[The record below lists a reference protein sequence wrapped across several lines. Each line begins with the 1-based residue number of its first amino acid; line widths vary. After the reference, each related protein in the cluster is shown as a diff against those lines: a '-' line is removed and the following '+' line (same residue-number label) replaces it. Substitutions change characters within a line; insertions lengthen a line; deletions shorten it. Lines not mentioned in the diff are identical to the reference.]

1 DLMPGETVIAI
12 GNPLGFR
19 HTITTGIISAL
30 DRELSFSANVVYK
43 GLIQTDASIN
53 PGNSGGPLLN
63 ILGELIGINT
73 AIRGD
78 AQNIGFAIPVD
89 RLHELLPD
97 MLDITRLRRVDFGL
111 KFDGKRGNGKGVLIK
126 GVEAESAAAKAGLK
140 SGDVL
145 TAIDGAPIQ
154 DFVQAFSIL
163 RTVPVGKNLA
173 FSVNRDHESKS
184 I

>member
-63 ILGELIGINT
+63 VLGELIGVNT

-89 RLHELLPD
+89 ALRKLLPD
-97 MLDITRLRRVDFGL
+97 LLSTEHGPTRVEVGL
-111 KFDGKRGNGKGVLIK
+111 QLG
-126 GVEAESAAAKAGLK
+126 
-140 SGDVL
+140 
-145 TAIDGAPIQ
+145 
-154 DFVQAFSIL
+154 
-163 RTVPVGKNLA
+163 
-173 FSVNRDHESKS
+173 
-184 I
+184 